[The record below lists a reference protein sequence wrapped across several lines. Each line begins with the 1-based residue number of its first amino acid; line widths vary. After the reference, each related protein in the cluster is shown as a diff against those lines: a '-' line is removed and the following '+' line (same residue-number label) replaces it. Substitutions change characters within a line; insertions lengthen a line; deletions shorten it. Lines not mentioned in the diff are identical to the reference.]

1 MRPKQVRHSR
11 QCRQSPR
18 YQCDEAGALS
28 IEFVLVMSVV
38 VGLFMLMLAYGVRS
52 YSKQVVTQAAQVGLA
67 AAERYGA
74 TAAEGQSAAAH
85 EIQVLGGDLSHVTIQ
100 VTYAGQTATVLVS
113 GDAPTLIPLVKMH
126 VATQVSAPVEQF
138 APPGATP

>member
-1 MRPKQVRHSR
+1 MRPQQHR
-11 QCRQSPR
+11 QRN
-18 YQCDEAGALS
+18 EIGALS
-28 IEFVLVMSVV
+28 IEFVLVMSVI

-52 YSKQVVTQAAQVGLA
+52 YSKQVVTQAAQEGLA

-74 TAAEGQSAAAH
+74 TAADGQAAAEH
-85 EIQVLGGDLSHVTIQ
+85 EIHALGGDLSNVTIE
-100 VTYAGQTATVLVS
+100 VTYADQTATVLVS
-113 GDAPTLIPLVKMH
+113 GDAPTLIPLVRMH